1 MYTWETS
8 ILKNHKLITGGPYS
22 IVRHPA
28 YTGTLCVVTG
38 YFSFLWTP
46 GTLARECFLG
56 PGFPPTIN
64 IRSAFGLTYALYAMT
79 HDLDVVAFLM
89 RRSFVEDRILKKEFG
104 KEWDEWAN
112 SVRYNVIP
120 FVL

>member
-1 MYTWETS
+1 
-8 ILKNHKLITGGPYS
+8 
-22 IVRHPA
+22 
-28 YTGTLCVVTG
+28 
-38 YFSFLWTP
+38 
-46 GTLARECFLG
+46 
-56 PGFPPTIN
+56 
-64 IRSAFGLTYALYAMT
+64 MT